1 MAKHSLSISK
11 PRPFAVLTSVI
22 TDWAHTDGLTWI
34 YLAKALIACFLALG
48 VAMKLD
54 LAQPRTAMITVFIVM
69 QPRSGMVL
77 AKSFYRI
84 CATLIGLAVT
94 LALVSLFS
102 QQPELFII
110 STGLWIAICTA
121 GAARNRN
128 FKSYGF
134 VLAGYTAAL
143 IGFPAAQHPD
153 GAFISAMTRV
163 AEIVVGIV
171 CSGAVSG
178 LVFPQFTG
186 EQMRTTIRRRFSAF
200 VEYVSASLSGQVD
213 RAQIEATN
221 ARFVA

>member
-143 IGFPAAQHPD
+143 IGFPAAQHP
-153 GAFISAMTRV
+153 GSAFISASTRV
-163 AEIVVGIV
+163 AEVIVGIL
-171 CSGAVSG
+171 SSG
-178 LVFPQFTG
+178 LVSAIVFPRHNDDQLSGALRDRFT
-186 EQMRTTIRRRFSAF
+186 AF
-200 VEYVSASLSGQVD
+200 VQYVSTA
-213 RAQIEATN
+213 
-221 ARFVA
+221 